1 MRNPGILVGFKV
13 QRHGTAA
20 LQKFS
25 VPPLRWG
32 VGRFRLVCVRGFFF
46 GGIELEMEG
55 EKKTAESYI
64 FGLCA
69 VTQTALVVHVITGE
83 KLIPRKV

>member
-20 LQKFS
+20 FQKFS
-25 VPPLRWG
+25 VPPLSWG
-32 VGRFRLVCVRGFFF
+32 VGRFRLVCVRAFF

-55 EKKTAESYI
+55 KKPAESYI

-69 VTQTALVVHVITGE
+69 VTQTALVVRVITGE